1 MNQPAPPTAD
11 RPTPT
16 VRLQTVRLRRLGQVG
31 IGLRLAFT
39 GGRNSLARTLL
50 TAVGVGLGVATLLFA
65 SSFQTMKHHRDD
77 RIHALVDTMH
87 ADDGLAP
94 GPGTLLLMDASTA
107 YHGSEVRGRI
117 MQPEGPQ
124 APLPP
129 GLTGYPKPG
138 EMAVSPALAKLLDS
152 ADGRLLKQRL
162 DHPVGGRIADSGLV
176 GPGDLTFILGAED
189 LSPDRG
195 AMRIESFGDSYP
207 PRQLEPELVL
217 LSVTGIVVL
226 LTPVAVFVAA
236 ATRFG
241 GEARDRRL
249 AALRLVGADRSMTA
263 RIAAGEAL
271 AGALTGLAVGWLLFG
286 VAGRLAESVTIEG
299 LSVFAADIDPDPLL
313 AAAVMAAVPA
323 LAVAAALLAM
333 RGIVAE
339 PLGVV
344 RGSDR
349 TRRRLWWRLALP
361 ATGGLLLSQTPRGV
375 DLGVEPLDLAIVV
388 AGLVLLLTGIAALL
402 PALLDLTVRDL
413 SFGPPSLQLA
423 LGRLRLSGGG
433 AARATAGTL
442 VAVAGAV
449 VLQTLFGAIADQHSS
464 RGPHAGGSTG
474 VVGVQA
480 RARFAGAG
488 GSAAELAARLR
499 AGDGARSAVGYVP
512 IYLHGAHRDPNRT
525 SLALVGACADLKELA
540 DLPSCADGDGFQ
552 VTGTGS
558 AGAAGAGP
566 QPGAEVTADLAG
578 AAAPAWRL
586 PATLPSVP
594 GRSRALPADPA
605 GVLLVTPAAVP
616 AGVLTGQDAQV
627 DVELDT
633 AVPDAREVLRT
644 AVHRIDPRARLF
656 LPDEQVFA
664 PDRAFNSVRRALTA
678 AVVATL
684 LLISLSML
692 VSLLEQ
698 LRERRRALACL
709 LALGTPRRT
718 LGLSLLWQSALP
730 MGLGLVLAVGIGTGV
745 GRLLLQLAGLPQQVA
760 WEGGLAMA
768 GAAAAGILGVTAL
781 TLPVLWRT
789 TGTGAL
795 RHE

>member
-361 ATGGLLLSQTPRGV
+361 ATGGLLLSQTPRGSTS
-375 DLGVEPLDLAIVV
+375 A
-388 AGLVLLLTGIAALL
+388 
-402 PALLDLTVRDL
+402 
-413 SFGPPSLQLA
+413 
-423 LGRLRLSGGG
+423 
-433 AARATAGTL
+433 
-442 VAVAGAV
+442 
-449 VLQTLFGAIADQHSS
+449 SS
-464 RGPHAGGSTG
+464 RSTW
-474 VVGVQA
+474 
-480 RARFAGAG
+480 
-488 GSAAELAARLR
+488 
-499 AGDGARSAVGYVP
+499 RSWWPGW
-512 IYLHGAHRDPNRT
+512 
-525 SLALVGACADLKELA
+525 
-540 DLPSCADGDGFQ
+540 SCC
-552 VTGTGS
+552 S
-558 AGAAGAGP
+558 
-566 QPGAEVTADLAG
+566 
-578 AAAPAWRL
+578 PASPPCCR
-586 PATLPSVP
+586 PCST
-594 GRSRALPADPA
+594 
-605 GVLLVTPAAVP
+605 
-616 AGVLTGQDAQV
+616 
-627 DVELDT
+627 
-633 AVPDAREVLRT
+633 
-644 AVHRIDPRARLF
+644 
-656 LPDEQVFA
+656 
-664 PDRAFNSVRRALTA
+664 
-678 AVVATL
+678 
-684 LLISLSML
+684 
-692 VSLLEQ
+692 
-698 LRERRRALACL
+698 
-709 LALGTPRRT
+709 
-718 LGLSLLWQSALP
+718 
-730 MGLGLVLAVGIGTGV
+730 
-745 GRLLLQLAGLPQQVA
+745 
-760 WEGGLAMA
+760 
-768 GAAAAGILGVTAL
+768 
-781 TLPVLWRT
+781 
-789 TGTGAL
+789 
-795 RHE
+795 